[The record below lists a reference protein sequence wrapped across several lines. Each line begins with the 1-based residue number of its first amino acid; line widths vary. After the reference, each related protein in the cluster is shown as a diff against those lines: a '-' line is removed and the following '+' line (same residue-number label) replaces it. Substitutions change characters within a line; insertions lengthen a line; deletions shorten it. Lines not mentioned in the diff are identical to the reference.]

1 MNILKRSALRFVF
14 FFILVLLL
22 NIVFVLAAMAYVNS
36 QQYPPDTSE
45 TIASEITLS
54 DGSYHVSPKAKRLIS
69 QEKLW
74 VMIIDKNTG
83 REIFNINK
91 PQQIGTHFNYAD
103 VVRFS
108 RFYLHDYPVFTRIKD
123 DENAIYIVAFPKDSI
138 IRYSYNFL
146 ESHRYRFIPILAL
159 GIISINVLLCLF
171 LYIYSVTFLNR
182 NIRPIINAIGKL
194 PSGLNTQVNSV
205 KELDRLALAV
215 NSANQ
220 QLRENEEFKE
230 NWISGIA
237 HDIKTPLS
245 VIVSN
250 TSLAI
255 EKTDN
260 ENLLKHLNPTLVE
273 SHYIQNLLNDLNIFA
288 RLTNGNLELK
298 KEIVTIIPFFK
309 EIIIQ
314 IVNQDVWEE
323 FQFEFDAES
332 NLSGKKMYVEKALI
346 SRVIHNLIY
355 NSVLHN
361 SHGCTIKIELKS
373 YSDDNFKITVQDNGV
388 GTSLEK
394 LKNINKIEEFT
405 FDISGV
411 RRSGMGLKISKQIID
426 LHNGD
431 MIIKSEQGRYFKADI
446 ILPIAFTSGSDN
458 PL

>member
-1 MNILKRSALRFVF
+1 MNILKKSALRFVL

-22 NIVFVLAAMAYVNS
+22 NIILVLAVMAYINS
-36 QQYPPDTSE
+36 QQYAPDTVE
-45 TIASEITLS
+45 TVASGITLS

-69 QEKLW
+69 QKKLW
-74 VMIIDKNTG
+74 VMIVDKNTG
-83 REIFNINK
+83 QEIFNINK
-91 PQQIGTHFNYAD
+91 PHQIETQFNYAD

-123 DENAIYIVAFPKDSI
+123 AENAIYIVAFPKDSI
-138 IRYSYNFL
+138 MRYSHNFL

-159 GIISINVLLCLF
+159 GIIFINVLLCLF

-182 NIRPIINAIGKL
+182 NIKPIINAIDKL
-194 PSGLNTQVNSV
+194 PSGLNSQVNSV

-215 NSANQ
+215 NSANR
-220 QLRENEEFKE
+220 QLRESEEFKE

-245 VIVSN
+245 VIVSS

-255 EKTDN
+255 EKTKD
-260 ENLLKHLNPTLVE
+260 ENLLKYLNPTLVE

-288 RLTNGNLELK
+288 RLTNGNLKLK
-298 KEIVTIIPFFK
+298 KEIVNIIPFFK
-309 EIIIQ
+309 DIIIQ
-314 IVNQDVWEE
+314 IVNQEVWEE
-323 FQFEFDAES
+323 FHFEFDADP

-361 SHGCTIKIELKS
+361 NHGCTIKVDLKS
-373 YSDDNFKITVQDNGV
+373 YSDDDFKITIQDDGV
-388 GTSLEK
+388 GTSPER
-394 LKNINKIEEFT
+394 LKNINKIEEFN

-431 MIIKSEQGRYFKADI
+431 MIIKSEQGRYFKTDI
-446 ILPIAFTSGSDN
+446 ILPLVSTSSSDN
-458 PL
+458 P